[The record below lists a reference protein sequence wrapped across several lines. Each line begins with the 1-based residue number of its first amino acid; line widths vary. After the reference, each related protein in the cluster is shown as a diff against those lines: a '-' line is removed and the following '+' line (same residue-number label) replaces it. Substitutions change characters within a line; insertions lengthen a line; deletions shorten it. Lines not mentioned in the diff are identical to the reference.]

1 MADID
6 TATVSTVR
14 LDGFDRLDQQI
25 LAALQIDARAPFRHL
40 ADVLRTSDQTVARRF
55 ARMRASGRVRLVGL
69 THPDRLGEVSWFI
82 RARTTPDAAVPIAEA
97 LARRPDTSWVSITSG
112 GTEVVCSTRDRDLQE
127 TDALL
132 LTKLP
137 RTQRIVDVSAQQLL
151 HVFYGYAAGPLLKAG
166 LLSDEQVRLLEAGV
180 PPVQAAEQPAHLDD
194 TDRALLALLATDG
207 RMSVDDLAGRTGIP
221 ASTVRRRVTAL
232 RAGGVLYFDID
243 YSRDALGSGV
253 PTLVWLTV
261 SPRDIATAGE
271 ALAAQPEVAFAAATT
286 GRTNLYASIVPS
298 STPAL
303 YAYLTGP
310 LAALPGVQQIETAP
324 VIRSFKG
331 AAHAH
336 DAVGR

>member
-1 MADID
+1 M
-6 TATVSTVR
+6 STVR
-14 LDGFDRLDQQI
+14 LDTFDLLDQQI
-25 LAALQIDARAPFRHL
+25 LAALQIDARAPFRHV
-40 ADVLRTSDQTVARRF
+40 ADVLGTSDQTVARRC
-55 ARMRASGRVRLVGL
+55 ARMRASGRVRIVGL
-69 THPDRLGEVSWFI
+69 THPERLGEVSWFV

-112 GTEVVCSTRDRDLQE
+112 GTEVVCSTRARDLQE

-166 LLSDEQVRLLEAGV
+166 LLTDEQVRLLEAGV
-180 PPVQAAEQPAHLDD
+180 PPVDTERPADLDD
-194 TDRALLALLATDG
+194 TDRALLALLADDG
-207 RMSVDDLAGRTGIP
+207 RTSVEDLAARTGTP

-232 RAGGVLYFDID
+232 RASGVLYFDID
-243 YSRDALGSGV
+243 YDRSTLGAGV

-261 SPRDIATAGE
+261 SPRDIATAGR

-298 STPAL
+298 STTAL
-303 YAYLTGP
+303 YTYLTGP

-331 AAHAH
+331 AAHTHGPLPRPA
-336 DAVGR
+336 